1 MTTKEDIV
9 RPNRAEIRCNN
20 LEDEHVKLFLEL
32 YEKMKLTTKIYVE
45 PRADIDVCLFH
56 DDELLDQIGIPHK
69 D

>member
-9 RPNRAEIRCNN
+9 RPNRAEIRCKS
-20 LEDEHVKLFLEL
+20 LADEHVQLFLEL
-32 YEKMKLTTKIYVE
+32 YEKMQLPTKITIE
-45 PRADIDVCLFH
+45 ERMDIDVCLFN